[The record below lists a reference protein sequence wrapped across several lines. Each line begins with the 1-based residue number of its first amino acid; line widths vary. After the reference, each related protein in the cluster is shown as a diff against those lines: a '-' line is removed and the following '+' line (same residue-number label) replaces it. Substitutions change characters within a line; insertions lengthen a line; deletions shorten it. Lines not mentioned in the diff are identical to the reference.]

1 MAVVTRTMVRRK
13 LVHTGLLLKIKA
25 QNLPID
31 SPAIRARLATTR
43 EQWAHPMYGRYIDL
57 WEQLIDTGD
66 LDEITRIVLA
76 DDERGEEMRR
86 LSPFTVY
93 LTEEARLLSIRLTS
107 ALMGT
112 PADTAR

>member
-25 QNLPID
+25 QNLPTD

-43 EQWAHPMYGRYIDL
+43 EQWAHSMYGRYIDL
-57 WEQLIDTGD
+57 WEQLIDAGD
-66 LDEITRIVLA
+66 LDETTRIVLA

-93 LTEEARLLSIRLTS
+93 LTEEARLLAIRLTS
-107 ALMGT
+107 ELMGT
-112 PADTAR
+112 PADAPG